1 MTLCVPGNT
10 YEFTMAAVA
19 VNGFLRVMFGYNST
33 NRFLFLSNEINCHLK
48 GKKKKPKL
56 FRLL

>member
-48 GKKKKPKL
+48 GKKKKTQIV
-56 FRLL
+56 